1 VSAASKTWTFEID
14 DDGNMFD
21 CTPEGV
27 RMVGEGLQSSRRCA
41 IAYLFEHVHGNPPES
56 EWQGHGGVIG
66 QVMRRLDIPQN
77 SMHCVRKVFMDVAK
91 AIKNN
96 DPYDP
101 HSGPRDRGRNVAI
114 KKDSREAAVVF
125 IGMKSGI
132 GITETTVLVNE
143 YRASATIKRVSWTA
157 VKNFIHRNSDLM
169 QLHKRAVK
177 KSGKD
182 DPECPWAL
190 ARHAQACQIR
200 RQLQLGL
207 NPETRLPTES
217 VEDLPPIFIDG
228 IAWWDEFHMKVR
240 LGHASEWEVLLCRH
254 PESGDV
260 CPAEEGGVWDEESP
274 TTSAKYPGEARVCAG
289 AAMRTTADGL
299 KEGLTLPLFS
309 YTGKTVVGPTA
320 YAKAKKAE
328 LARVKPLRGC
338 WGAVGQ
344 GYEERWPETWEAEL
358 EAKVSQKLVCITKVS
373 PIF

>member
-1 VSAASKTWTFEID
+1 ME
-14 DDGNMFD
+14 
-21 CTPEGV
+21 
-27 RMVGEGLQSSRRCA
+27 GEGLQSSRRCA